1 MIIKNSDFAFFYLIS
16 MMLLPSI
23 MVVLFGG
30 PLDVN
35 SFIKYLDEMIILL
48 MHIHVFYLVINQ
60 CSKQK
65 AWPVILYLLYWI
77 WSIILILMNSLP
89 LFHLIQIAISGQFF
103 VYFIFYYYL
112 SADGKCIFQR
122 KLKKLLY
129 ATFFI
134 SMFLGFLQIIFPVQ
148 FEYFF
153 PVPTELRG
161 FFGVSINSMFSS
173 RVFYADFLLVFMLY
187 QAFLYP
193 QQKGYRHSFA
203 NKRFVFCMLMLAF
216 FLILLTG
223 SRKELIFST
232 LILFFYFTKGSS
244 KKIFVLS
251 PVLFPVLYFLGTVF
265 LNKFSE
271 VNEVAT
277 SDNYVRL
284 HIFNFAV
291 EIMKDYFPFGSG
303 PGTYGSIM
311 SVSYQNIYKHYGV
324 GDNILGFAG
333 HGRGPIFD
341 MYLTSS
347 IAEIGIGV
355 MFVIILFY
363 KIYRKSRMNDNRDI
377 RIFYF
382 LSITL
387 IAFLSIMTPVLN
399 NWIGFLLLAMLG
411 VYLLD
416 EKKELL

>member
-35 SFIKYLDEMIILL
+35 SFIKYLDEMIILI

-77 WSIILILMNSLP
+77 WSVILILMNSLP

-103 VYFIFYYYL
+103 VCFIFYYYL
-112 SADGKCIFQR
+112 SAEDKCIFQR

-129 ATFFI
+129 VTFFI
-134 SMFLGFLQIIFPVQ
+134 SMFLGFLQIIFPIQ
-148 FEYFF
+148 FEFFF

-193 QQKGYRHSFA
+193 QQKEYIHSFA

-251 PVLFPVLYFLGTVF
+251 PVLFPALYFLGTVF

-311 SVSYQNIYKHYGV
+311 SVSYQNVYRYYGV
-324 GDNILGFAG
+324 GENILGFG
-333 HGRGPIFD
+333 GQERGPIFD
-341 MYLTSS
+341 MHLSSS
-347 IAEIGIGV
+347 IAELGLGIV
-355 MFVIILFY
+355 LVIFLFF
-363 KIYRKSRMNDNRDI
+363 KIYRKSRLNSNYNI
-377 RIFYF
+377 RTFYF

-387 IAFLSIMTPVLN
+387 ILFLSIMTPILN
-399 NWIGFLLLAMLG
+399 NWIGFLIIAMLG

-416 EKKELL
+416 EKK